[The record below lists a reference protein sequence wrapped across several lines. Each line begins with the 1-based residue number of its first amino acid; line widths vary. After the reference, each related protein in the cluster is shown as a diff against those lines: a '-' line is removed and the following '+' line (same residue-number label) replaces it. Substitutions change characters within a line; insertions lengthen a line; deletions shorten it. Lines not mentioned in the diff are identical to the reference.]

1 MSTFDSNASNM
12 GLQKNCSK
20 FTDQLVTMNKKGW
33 VSGPF
38 LESPYE
44 NLRINRL
51 LVVEQTFKD
60 MRDPQDNLIEK
71 LFQVQMP

>member
-12 GLQKNCSK
+12 GLQKIGSI
-20 FTDQLVTMNKKGW
+20 FTDQLVTMIKKGY

-38 LESPYE
+38 SESTFE
-44 NLRINRL
+44 NPRINSL
-51 LVVEQTFKD
+51 FVVEQTFKD